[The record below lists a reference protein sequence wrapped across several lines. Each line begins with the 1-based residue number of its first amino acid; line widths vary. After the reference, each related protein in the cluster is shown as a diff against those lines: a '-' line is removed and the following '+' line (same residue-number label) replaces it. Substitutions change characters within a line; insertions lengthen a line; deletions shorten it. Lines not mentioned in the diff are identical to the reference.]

1 MFCSFQCLGFAH
13 KSNPNYC
20 RFPDVLISDIVLS
33 SRLNTLPHICLNV
46 GTDGTTHVPRGHG
59 KFYYS
64 IRGLSLMAQTVKS
77 LSIVQETQVQSLAGE
92 DPLEKRMAT
101 HSSTLAWR
109 IPWTEEPGRQ
119 ATVHGITK
127 SQTRLSD

>member
-109 IPWTEEPGRQ
+109 IPRTEQPGGPQPMGLQR
-119 ATVHGITK
+119 VRH
-127 SQTRLSD
+127 S